1 MGPLWRYMALEWE
14 AIAQWAL
21 SLTALV
27 MVWVILRLRQKR
39 MMTSI
44 SSEDSYSGDARNPEE
59 LMHPDEQA
67 ITELDHLLEGSKID
81 WD

>member
-1 MGPLWRYMALEWE
+1 MEPLWRYMAFEWE
-14 AIAQWAL
+14 TIAQWFL
-21 SLTALV
+21 SLTALA
-27 MVWVILRLRQKR
+27 MVWAILRLRQKR

-44 SSEDSYSGDARNPEE
+44 SSEDTYSGDAKNPEE

-67 ITELDHLLEGSKID
+67 ITELDHLLESKQID